1 MADDL
6 EAFVDEGIRRA
17 RERGYHPTAFVQM
30 RERYLTVE
38 AIRRLVRSGDI
49 QSGFKRMKELGMLE
63 WTLEQ
68 AVIQFPQHFNNQDIA
83 AAEWRLAQAA
93 AAP

>member
-38 AIRRLVRSGDI
+38 AISPVRNREAS
-49 QSGFKRMKELGMLE
+49 SF
-63 WTLEQ
+63 
-68 AVIQFPQHFNNQDIA
+68 A
-83 AAEWRLAQAA
+83 
-93 AAP
+93 